1 MQAEEEFCSIR
12 GDLPLSN
19 PSTLR
24 HLVLSEVEISLSAEK
39 TLSEAILQ
47 LQSLRISTIS
57 RVLNVS
63 FLAIFQSS
71 TLQQV
76 FLSRL
81 RVKTGPISA
90 PPSPLRLISL
100 REVRTSGLQPKRHSP
115 FPKLPALTV
124 LSAVGCSDA
133 LNYWVILAL
142 PSMKSLQEVEICGFS
157 RDLQPILDVY
167 LPSTGE
173 TQRKRIVPK

>member
-1 MQAEEEFCSIR
+1 MKEEREFCCIR
-12 GDLPLSN
+12 GDLALPNLSN
-19 PSTLR
+19 LS

-39 TLSEAILQ
+39 TLSEAIFQ
-47 LQSLRISTIS
+47 LQSLRISNIS
-57 RVLNVS
+57 RVLTVS
-63 FLAIFQSS
+63 FHAIFQST

-81 RVKTGPISA
+81 RVKVGPS
-90 PPSPLRLISL
+90 SVHTSSLRLLAL
-100 REVRTSGLQPKRHSP
+100 REVRTSGLQPKRNSP
-115 FPKLPALTV
+115 FPRLPELTV

-142 PSMKSLQEVEICGFS
+142 PGMGRLQEVEICGFG
-157 RDLQPILDVY
+157 RDLQPVLDLY

-173 TQRKRIVPK
+173 MQRKRLVAK